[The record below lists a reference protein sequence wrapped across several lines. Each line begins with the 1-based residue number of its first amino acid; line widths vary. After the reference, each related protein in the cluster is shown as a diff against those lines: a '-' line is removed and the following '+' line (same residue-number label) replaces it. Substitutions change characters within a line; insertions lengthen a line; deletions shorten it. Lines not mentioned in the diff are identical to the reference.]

1 MKVTVKTGNV
11 APVSGIYL
19 CKSCTAN
26 ERSLS
31 MSFQY
36 RSIVLEFLHYTETQ
50 LSELPDKSGVY
61 CVFTRNISKLD
72 TKEQYEL
79 IFVGKT
85 TNLKKI
91 STLTSYLP
99 FREGCA
105 SNMSLHY
112 YVWIASN
119 EMEENTLERA
129 YQSLLWYYQ
138 PKYNDNIP
146 SYINYPRADFYL
158 KGWPYGEDKKPCTGC
173 DTHKIYVE
181 GTERL
186 ET

>member
-1 MKVTVKTGNV
+1 M
-11 APVSGIYL
+11 VSPYARPLGRDPWGL
-19 CKSCTAN
+19 CPLN

-36 RSIVLEFLHYTETQ
+36 LSIVLEFLHYTETQ

-61 CVFTRNISKLD
+61 CVFTRNISKFD
-72 TKEQYEL
+72 TIEQYEL

-91 STLTSYLP
+91 SALTSYLP
-99 FREGCA
+99 FREECA

-119 EMEENTLERA
+119 EMEENKLERA

-158 KGWPYGEDKKPCTGC
+158 KGWPYGENKNPCTGC
-173 DTHKIYVE
+173 VTHKIYVE

>member
-1 MKVTVKTGNV
+1 
-11 APVSGIYL
+11 
-19 CKSCTAN
+19 
-26 ERSLS
+26 

-36 RSIVLEFLHYTETQ
+36 LSIVLEFLHYTETQ

-61 CVFTRNISKLD
+61 CVFTRNISKFD
-72 TKEQYEL
+72 TIEQYEL

-119 EMEENTLERA
+119 EMEENKLERA

-146 SYINYPRADFYL
+146 
-158 KGWPYGEDKKPCTGC
+158 KGWPYGENKNPCTGC
-173 DTHKIYVE
+173 VTHKIYVE